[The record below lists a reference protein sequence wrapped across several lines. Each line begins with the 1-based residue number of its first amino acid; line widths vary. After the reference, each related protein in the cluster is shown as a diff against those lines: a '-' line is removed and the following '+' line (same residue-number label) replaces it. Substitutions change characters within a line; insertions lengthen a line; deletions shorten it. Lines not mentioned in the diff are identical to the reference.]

1 MKVPAMRAFVGS
13 AIFAIGLSVS
23 ASAAAQGAVSGNIDG
38 NGLPGGNNVDNIA
51 FQISGNNFLSLSIGE
66 GSSRQ
71 TVTAT
76 TPGITERTIED
87 LLYQLGVTGGA
98 GGGLVALIV
107 DDILLQLRQAG
118 QAAADASRR
127 APAQGG

>member
-1 MKVPAMRAFVGS
+1 MKALPIKALVCSAMFTL
-13 AIFAIGLSVS
+13 GLSVS
-23 ASAAAQGAVSGNIDG
+23 MSAAAQGTVSGNIDG

-51 FQISGNNFLSLSIGE
+51 FQISGSHFLSLSIGD

-76 TPGITERTIED
+76 TPGLSERIIED

>member
-1 MKVPAMRAFVGS
+1 MKVLPIKAFVCS
-13 AIFAIGLSVS
+13 AMFALGFSVS
-23 ASAAAQGAVSGNIDG
+23 MSAAAQGPVSGNIDG
-38 NGLPGGNNVDNIA
+38 SGLPGGNNVDNIA
-51 FQISGNNFLSLSIGE
+51 FQISGSNFLSLSIGE

-71 TVTAT
+71 TATST
-76 TPGITERTIED
+76 TPGLTEQIIED

-127 APAQGG
+127 APAPGG